1 MIVQFLRS
9 DKKSPNDSLS
19 LNVFAEGMLKT
30 TPAHII
36 LLIWQNLLVKANS
49 VNIPLEKEL

>member
-1 MIVQFLRS
+1 MI
-9 DKKSPNDSLS
+9 PS
-19 LNVFAEGMLKT
+19 LNVFAVGMLKT

-36 LLIWQNLLVKANS
+36 LLIWQNLLVKANG